1 MTGCLQGIFGLPSVA
16 SARQIARSRAVFL
29 VTGLA
34 MQLRDSR
41 ALTVTEGGKRRW
53 FEFELLFDG
62 SLQHLTCV
70 KTWISTTRKR
80 PS

>member
-1 MTGCLQGIFGLPSVA
+1 
-16 SARQIARSRAVFL
+16 
-29 VTGLA
+29 

-41 ALTVTEGGKRRW
+41 ALTVTEGGKRRC

-70 KTWISTTRKR
+70 KTRISTTRKR
-80 PS
+80 RS